1 MAVYSN
7 IVIDQGAD
15 YTASVDVTDSDGDA
29 VDLTGH
35 TAAGQIRKTY
45 SSTTAVDFAVSFA
58 NPRTTGTISISL
70 TNAQTNA
77 MKAGRYVYDV
87 EITNGA
93 GVKTRVL
100 EGQVEITPGVTQI

>member
-15 YTASVDVTDSDGDA
+15 YSAAVDVTDSDGDA

-45 SSTTAVDFAVSFA
+45 SSSTKVDFAVTFA
-58 NPRTTGTISISL
+58 SPRTTGTLNLGL
-70 TNAQTNA
+70 TNAQTVA
-77 MKAGRYVYDV
+77 MKAGRYVYDI

-100 EGQVEITPGVTQI
+100 EGQVEITPGVTV

>member
-15 YTASVDVTDSDGDA
+15 YSASIDVTDTDGDA

-35 TAAGQIRKTY
+35 TAAGQIRKTF
-45 SSTTAVDFAVSFA
+45 SSLTKVDFAITFA
-58 NPRTTGTISISL
+58 SPRTTGTLNLSL
-70 TNAQTNA
+70 TNSQTNA
-77 MKAGRYVYDV
+77 MKAGRYVYDI
-87 EITNGA
+87 EITSSA

-100 EGQVEITPGVTQI
+100 EGQVEITPGVTS